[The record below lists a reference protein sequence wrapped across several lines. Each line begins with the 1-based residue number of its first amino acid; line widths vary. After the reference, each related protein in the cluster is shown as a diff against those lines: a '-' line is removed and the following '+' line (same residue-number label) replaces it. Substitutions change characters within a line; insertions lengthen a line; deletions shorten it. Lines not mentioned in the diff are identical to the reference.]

1 MTTEGPHKL
10 AQLPG
15 YDTAPDVY
23 ETGDVTDGDT
33 TTSTQQT
40 HSQVPSEASDTSEE
54 EDDTDSY
61 GVSRRRLYPERARS
75 RFGEQS
81 RRLVTKGT
89 DISDRVDGKR
99 KGYRTRSR
107 PRDVDEDE
115 TLEARIARLRK
126 EIEECKAEAEAEKQ
140 EAAEG
145 EDDDEEEEEG
155 DGDMLDDCETL
166 SRLLAGIDVPST
178 KRKGHRRRGSIFHD
192 APTTAPPAT
201 AGADQED
208 ITDEQ
213 TLNKVS
219 TFDSRLAALESS
231 LGISA
236 LDSLTETPTTPILPS
251 LTLLDHQLATLTSA
265 TNLSSLEHLSSRIQ
279 KLKLEAQTLAYL
291 QKQSANGKPSSSHA
305 EEDED
310 DDEEEEAPT
319 LLTAEDMARLQSLYT
334 LIPTLRALSPT
345 IPALMTRLRS
355 LRTLHTTAANAS
367 ADLESLEHRQ
377 AEMEQELK
385 MWREGLEKVE
395 EAVKNAD
402 EANGRNGST
411 VKGWVDDLEKRVKA
425 LGR

>member
-23 ETGDVTDGDT
+23 ETGDATDGDT

-54 EDDTDSY
+54 EDDADSY

-89 DISDRVDGKR
+89 DVSDRVDGKR

-107 PRDVDEDE
+107 PRDIDEDE
-115 TLEARIARLRK
+115 TLDARIARLRK

-140 EAAEG
+140 EAEG
-145 EDDDEEEEEG
+145 DDDEEEEG
-155 DGDMLDDCETL
+155 DALDDCETL
-166 SRLLAGIDVPST
+166 SKLLAGIDLPST
-178 KRKGHRRRGSIFHD
+178 KRKGHRRNGSIFHD
-192 APTTAPPAT
+192 APTTVPPAT

-213 TLNKVS
+213 TLSRVS
-219 TFDSRLAALESS
+219 AFDSRLAALESA

-236 LDSLTETPTTPILPS
+236 LDNLTETQATPILPS
-251 LTLLDHQLATLTSA
+251 LTLLNHQLASLTSA
-265 TNLSSLEHLSSRIQ
+265 TNLSSLEQISSRIQ
-279 KLKLEAQTLAYL
+279 KLKLEAQTLAHL
-291 QKQSANGKPSSSHA
+291 QQQSANGKPSSSDI
-305 EEDED
+305 EDDEDE
-310 DDEEEEAPT
+310 ETPT
-319 LLTAEDMARLQSLYT
+319 LLTSEDMTRLQSLYT
-334 LIPTLRALSPT
+334 LLPTLQSLSPT
-345 IPALMTRLRS
+345 VPALMTRLRS

-367 ADLESLEHRQ
+367 ADLESLEQRQ
-377 AEMEQELK
+377 AEMDQELK

-411 VKGWVDDLEKRVKA
+411 MKGWVDDLEKRVKA

>member
-23 ETGDVTDGDT
+23 ETGDATDGDT

-54 EDDTDSY
+54 EDDADSY

-107 PRDVDEDE
+107 PRVVDEDE
-115 TLEARIARLRK
+115 TLDARIARLRK

-140 EAAEG
+140 EAEG
-145 EDDDEEEEEG
+145 DDDEEEEG
-155 DGDMLDDCETL
+155 DALDDCETL
-166 SRLLAGIDVPST
+166 SKLLAGIDVPST
-178 KRKGHRRRGSIFHD
+178 KRKGHRRNGSIFHD
-192 APTTAPPAT
+192 APTTVPPAT

-213 TLNKVS
+213 TLSRVS
-219 TFDSRLAALESS
+219 AFDSRLAALESA

-236 LDSLTETPTTPILPS
+236 LDNLTETQATPILPG
-251 LTLLDHQLATLTSA
+251 LTLLDHQLASLTSA
-265 TNLSSLEHLSSRIQ
+265 TNLSSLEQISSRIQ
-279 KLKLEAQTLAYL
+279 KLKLEAQTLAHL
-291 QKQSANGKPSSSHA
+291 QQQSANGIPSSSDA
-305 EEDED
+305 EDEED
-310 DDEEEEAPT
+310 EEAPT
-319 LLTAEDMARLQSLYT
+319 LLTSEDMTRLQSLYT
-334 LIPTLRALSPT
+334 LLPTLQSLSPT
-345 IPALMTRLRS
+345 VPALMTRLRS

-367 ADLESLEHRQ
+367 ADLESLEQRQ
-377 AEMEQELK
+377 AEMDQELK